1 MLDIKLTLEVHFFMS
16 KYTYEFKLKIV
27 KEHLNEHFGFA
38 YLSKKYNI
46 QSKENIREWV
56 RKYEIHGDNGL
67 KKNPFSYD
75 GNFKRDVVK
84 YMCDSNSSATQVSYK
99 YNIGVSLVMK
109 WYRIYT
115 EKGPQYLD
123 IENRG
128 RPNMRKIKKETNK
141 KPLTREEE
149 LEKRIKMLE
158 MENDYLKKLQAL
170 IQEEERKL
178 QKKSK

>member
-84 YMCDSNSSATQVSYK
+84 YMC
-99 YNIGVSLVMK
+99 G
-109 WYRIYT
+109 
-115 EKGPQYLD
+115 
-123 IENRG
+123 
-128 RPNMRKIKKETNK
+128 
-141 KPLTREEE
+141 
-149 LEKRIKMLE
+149 
-158 MENDYLKKLQAL
+158 
-170 IQEEERKL
+170 
-178 QKKSK
+178 